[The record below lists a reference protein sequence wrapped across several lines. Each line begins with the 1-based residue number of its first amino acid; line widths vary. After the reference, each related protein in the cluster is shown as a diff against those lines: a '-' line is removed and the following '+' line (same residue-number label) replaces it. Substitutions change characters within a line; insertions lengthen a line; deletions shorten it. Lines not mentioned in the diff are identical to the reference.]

1 MSDETAMLIDCLR
14 YRPIATTA
22 AQMRDAADE
31 IERQSREILALREQ
45 VAALES
51 REVCTV
57 AHDGVETCGY
67 CQRDDIRITLAEL
80 NAEKQALDIVRIALL
95 EALIRCKPCIDRG
108 MTSLHIAIDAAI
120 DVAREMKP

>member
-57 AHDGVETCGY
+57 AHDNVETCGY
-67 CQRDDIRITLAEL
+67 CQRDALRDALSRIEDATTGYGDIAGIVCRA
-80 NAEKQALDIVRIALL
+80 AAAALRTEFNQEPDHG
-95 EALIRCKPCIDRG
+95 P
-108 MTSLHIAIDAAI
+108 
-120 DVAREMKP
+120 